1 MAEPEQQL
9 SSEGCICGSVM
20 GSQYMCRTDRGSILQ
35 AERWN
40 VQGGSWSRLQ
50 RGLNNEF
57 SLSDRLLC
65 APPPSPPPPH
75 TPQNLDIKRCHR
87 LWSVTAY
94 DTGTAYRWGGAEV
107 DEDWQ
112 NDTISQAFQ
121 RSLAKHRE
129 FWFVQL
135 WLFFPNGEWQVGLVC
150 WRQRMRRNCCFCQS
164 PHGDKLR
171 SP

>member
-65 APPPSPPPPH
+65 APPTLH
-75 TPQNLDIKRCHR
+75 KTWILKD
-87 LWSVTAY
+87 VT
-94 DTGTAYRWGGAEV
+94 GSGVLLLMIQGQHIGEV
-107 DEDWQ
+107 
-112 NDTISQAFQ
+112 
-121 RSLAKHRE
+121 
-129 FWFVQL
+129 VQ
-135 WLFFPNGEWQVGLVC
+135 
-150 WRQRMRRNCCFCQS
+150 
-164 PHGDKLR
+164 K
-171 SP
+171 

>member
-1 MAEPEQQL
+1 MCVCVCMYIKVVNRNRFFFFFLFRMAEPEQQL

-65 APPPSPPPPH
+65 APLPPTHS
-75 TPQNLDIKRCHR
+75 T
-87 LWSVTAY
+87 
-94 DTGTAYRWGGAEV
+94 
-107 DEDWQ
+107 
-112 NDTISQAFQ
+112 
-121 RSLAKHRE
+121 
-129 FWFVQL
+129 
-135 WLFFPNGEWQVGLVC
+135 
-150 WRQRMRRNCCFCQS
+150 
-164 PHGDKLR
+164 KLGY
-171 SP
+171 